1 MLLAVREGI
10 VVDFCCVV
18 QEYEELRKPERVLKD
33 ELSPAPI
40 QRRRE
45 ILLQSMDPE
54 HLERRYKE
62 ELQTLNRIRQ
72 DREHSV
78 SKDKKHHPEFGTLR
92 QNVDPTSADFSY
104 DDDDGA
110 NDDDTPSKRRD
121 GRNKRGRKRRG
132 RGRGRGRTRKRK
144 PTKPPTATTTEVAT
158 AAEEKTEADPTA
170 PRNSRNIS
178 PQRSKR
184 ARRGTHSIKKVK
196 QPLL

>member
-1 MLLAVREGI
+1 M
-10 VVDFCCVV
+10 VVDFRFVA

-92 QNVDPTSADFSY
+92 QNVDPTAADFSY
-104 DDDDGA
+104 DDDGTAD
-110 NDDDTPSKRRD
+110 DDDTPSKRRG
-121 GRNKRGRKRRG
+121 GRNKRAGRKRRG
-132 RGRGRGRTRKRK
+132 RGHGWGRSRTRKRK